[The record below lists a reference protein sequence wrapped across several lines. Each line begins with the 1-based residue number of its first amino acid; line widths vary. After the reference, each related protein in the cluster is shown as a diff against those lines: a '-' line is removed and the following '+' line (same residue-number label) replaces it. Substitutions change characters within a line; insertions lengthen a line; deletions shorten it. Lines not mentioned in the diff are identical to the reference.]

1 MHNNEQAV
9 FQEKYL
15 KNFWGSSES
24 ASGPGSTLAITTLLR
39 QNLKDALKTLGLKSF
54 VDAPCGDLNWMR
66 HLDYDFELYI
76 GVDIV
81 PELISKLRADP
92 LLKGRNFQS
101 NNIVTDILPSADAI
115 FCRDC
120 LVHLPFELINQVIKR
135 WQLAGFKYVMV
146 TTFPEHV
153 ENTDCEIGSWRTLNF
168 CAPPFN
174 WPNPILLVS
183 EFDTEMEWEHRD
195 KSIGVW
201 RLDSIPGAKN

>member
-1 MHNNEQAV
+1 MYNNEQAV